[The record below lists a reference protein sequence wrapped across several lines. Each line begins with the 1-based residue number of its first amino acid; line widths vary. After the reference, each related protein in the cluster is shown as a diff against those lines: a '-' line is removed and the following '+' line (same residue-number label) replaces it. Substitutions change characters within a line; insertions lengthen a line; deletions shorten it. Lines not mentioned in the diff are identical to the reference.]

1 VFEERHDILLT
12 PLLPAVGTVN
22 LGHGGL
28 SHEKTAGLADL
39 DIEERLIRYVA
50 GGVDP
55 DESRRTR
62 EASDR
67 FSLRSTDNEGETER
81 CSTVYEGKEINT
93 NVCAPGA
100 ILALG
105 LMFMKSGNVSVAS
118 RLKLPDT
125 HFLLEFV
132 RPDFLTLLVV
142 AHSLIMW
149 NDVVPTKEWIE
160 EQIPSVVLDA
170 RIQMTARAKSSLL
183 GKSSGTGLDLNFDC
197 RAVRQMYVHA
207 LSGACFGV
215 GIRFAGTGNCDAKRA
230 LMERVNELHALRI
243 SSDPA
248 VAALRPEIPILET
261 CLCCATISLVVVMAG
276 TGDLDVFRLLRI
288 VRWDRVQDI
297 KYGVHM
303 GYAMAVGLLFL
314 GGGKCTLGREPAD
327 IAALVTA
334 FFPRFPSGTFDNQ
347 FHLQALRHLYVLATK
362 PRVLQPINV
371 KTGEHV
377 SAKIQLKS
385 TSGRKQLLH
394 APCLLLNDEDTWETL
409 EIVSPEFYPLKLE
422 FPLKSN
428 RLTFYV
434 KTLKSESAADIVY
447 MARRHNSLCVQNFK
461 RLVIAKDSEV
471 SFASRVH
478 SETDRLAAEEI
489 LPIYL
494 RLRFG
499 GKLTQ
504 ENLNILRSY
513 YQRRQRNGDDG
524 DSLDC
529 RLLLPYLQEVAI
541 AQTQQK

>member
-1 VFEERHDILLT
+1 
-12 PLLPAVGTVN
+12 VN
-22 LGHGGL
+22 LGHGGF
-28 SHEKTAGLADL
+28 SSEKVAGLADL
-39 DIEERLIRYVA
+39 NIEERLIRYVA

-55 DESRRTR
+55 DEPRRTR

-67 FSLRSTDNEGETER
+67 FSLRSADNEGETER

-93 NVCAPGA
+93 NVCSPGA

-105 LMFMKSGNVSVAS
+105 LMFMKSGNASVAS

-149 NDVVPTKEWIE
+149 STVVPSKEWIE
-160 EQIPSVVLDA
+160 AQIPSVVLEA
-170 RIQMTARAKSSLL
+170 RSQMSARAESSLL
-183 GKSSGTGLDLNFDC
+183 GKSSANGVDLNFDC

-230 LMERVNELHALRI
+230 LMERVNELHSLRI
-243 SSDPA
+243 SSDPT

-261 CLCCATISLVVVMAG
+261 CLCSATMSLVMVMAG

-288 VRWDRVQDI
+288 VRWERPDI

-314 GGGKCTLGREPAD
+314 GGGKCTLGREPED

-347 FHLQALRHLYVLATK
+347 FHLQALRHFYVLAAK
-362 PRVLQPINV
+362 PRVLQPVNV
-371 KTGEHV
+371 ETGAQV
-377 SAKIQLKS
+377 SAMIRLTS
-385 TSGRKQLLH
+385 SSGREQVLQAPGLLF
-394 APCLLLNDEDTWETL
+394 NDEDSWKTL
-409 EIVSPEFYPLKLE
+409 EIISPEFYPLQLE

-434 KTLKSESAADIVY
+434 KKLKSESALDKAYI
-447 MARRHNSLCVQNFK
+447 ARRHNSLCVQSFQ
-461 RLVIAKDSEV
+461 RLVVAKDSEV
-471 SFASRVH
+471 SFTSRVLC
-478 SETDRLAAEEI
+478 ETDRLAAEEI
-489 LPIYL
+489 LPVYL

-499 GKLTQ
+499 KSLAR
-504 ENLNILRSY
+504 ENLNILRSHY
-513 YQRRQRNGDDG
+513 RSRQRNGDEG
-524 DSLDC
+524 NSLDC
-529 RLLLPYLQEVAI
+529 RLLLPFLQEI
-541 AQTQQK
+541 ATALTKQK